1 MKYITQ
7 DWTSTKD
14 GYLFF
19 VQRLQEMLFHYSD
32 KMCEDL
38 SYDRTAK

>member
-19 VQRLQEMLFHYSD
+19 VQRLQEMLWKQRH
-32 KMCEDL
+32 MIIIQQ
-38 SYDRTAK
+38 

>member
-19 VQRLQEMLFHYSD
+19 VQRLQEIFRL
-32 KMCEDL
+32 KMMVALNRLKESKSPL
-38 SYDRTAK
+38 

>member
-19 VQRLQEMLFHYSD
+19 VQRLQEML
-32 KMCEDL
+32 L
-38 SYDRTAK
+38 II